1 MLKSWIPKTKMTNDL
16 MTAMTSNFG
25 YKFEKIQNVLF
36 LCLFWIFIWKVREK
50 FVPLHCQ

>member
-36 LCLFWIFIWKVREK
+36 CAYFGFLFGRYMKN
-50 FVPLHCQ
+50 